1 MRIKIQQINI
11 DIFSNQILL
20 ELIDYLFQFIKI
32 KMPILNNLKLED
44 ITYKDKLLII
54 VTSSSMEKTF
64 RTNPLILI

>member
-44 ITYKDKLLII
+44 ITYKDKLLIV